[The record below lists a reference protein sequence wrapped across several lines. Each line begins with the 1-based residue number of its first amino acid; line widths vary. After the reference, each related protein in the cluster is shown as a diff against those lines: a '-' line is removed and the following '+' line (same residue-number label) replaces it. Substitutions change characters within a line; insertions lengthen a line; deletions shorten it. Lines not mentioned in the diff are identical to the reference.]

1 MRPARPVF
9 CYYPII
15 LLLTGPPKSSP
26 CSSSLR
32 LRYIPSHYLVSAYPM
47 NSLLPTPLVPV
58 WYLAIPM
65 AVVIAVLYR
74 LNTGGKPLMVR
85 SLGFSALVLASSFL
99 VFPVLLL
106 ALRLVVPD
114 NADNA
119 LGILLLASAV
129 YMLNKL
135 LVLVLPRITFRT
147 GARFVLLLG
156 AVDAVILLFWFVL
169 PLPAPFIDEFA
180 GDGIVLAVL
189 WAAYLVGAHQLR
201 RGSALQAPVAP
212 VAASPAPEA
221 VAEPS
226 LGMLGAARD
235 YMLRGEA
242 LNIMPTPHDFTNWL
256 SNLPAADRQ
265 KWIVAGMQNSWA
277 LSFPFRRF
285 VLEDNGLDYASFLA
299 ERLEPAEFTRW
310 VDAAY

>member
-1 MRPARPVF
+1 
-9 CYYPII
+9 
-15 LLLTGPPKSSP
+15 
-26 CSSSLR
+26 
-32 LRYIPSHYLVSAYPM
+32 M
-47 NSLLPTPLVPV
+47 NSLFPSPLVPI

-65 AVVIAVLYR
+65 TVVIAVLYR
-74 LNTGGKPLMVR
+74 LHAGGKPLMVR

-114 NADNA
+114 NADNT
-119 LGILLLASAV
+119 LGILLLVSAV

-135 LVLVLPRITFRT
+135 LVLLLPRTTFRT
-147 GARFVLLLG
+147 GAKLVLILG
-156 AVDAVILLFWFVL
+156 AVDALILLFWFVL
-169 PLPAPFIDEFA
+169 PLPAPLINEFT
-180 GDGIVLAVL
+180 GDGIVLALL
-189 WAAYLVGAHQLR
+189 WAVYLVYMHRLR
-201 RGSALQAPVAP
+201 RSAVPVSPVASP
-212 VAASPAPEA
+212 VPTAAT
-221 VAEPS
+221 EPS

-235 YMLRGEA
+235 YMLKGEE
-242 LNIMPTPHDFTNWL
+242 LNILPTPHDFTHWL
-256 SNLPAADRQ
+256 SNLPDADRQ

-285 VLEDNGLDYASFLA
+285 VLEENGLDYAGFLA